1 MKLDTQ
7 RQHSLIPAAQW
18 LAGYQRHNLLND
30 TVAAVIVTMMLIPQ
44 SLAYALLA
52 GLPAE
57 MGLYACILPL
67 LAYAVFGTS
76 RTLSV
81 GPVAVASL
89 MTASAVGAVAAEGT
103 VDYATAAT
111 TLALLGGIMLV
122 VLGLLKFG
130 FVANF
135 LSHSVVSGF
144 ITASGIIIALGQLGP
159 LLGISIRGD
168 TAPLLL
174 AGLFDELAGIH
185 FLTLVIGAG
194 AIGFLLFSRYYL
206 KPLLRGGGLSENTA
220 CIMVRTAP
228 ILIMLV
234 VIPLSAFHDFES
246 LGVPLVGHV
255 PSGLPPFSAPNI
267 SWHLLEE
274 LALPALLIA
283 LIGFVE
289 SVSVGKTLG
298 AKRRQKIDSNQEL
311 LGLGAAN
318 AAAALS
324 GGFPVTGGFSRSVV
338 NFDAGADT
346 QMASILTAL
355 GITLAA
361 LFLTPTLYF
370 LPKAVLAATIIGAV
384 MSLIDWD
391 VVAKARRFALGDF
404 VAVTLTLFVT
414 LVAGVELGVL
424 TGVAVS
430 IGLHLHQTSHPHFA
444 VVGQVPGS
452 EHYRNVMR
460 HDVITHDHILSI
472 RIDESLYFAN
482 AAYLEAI
489 VYDQIAA
496 HQNIKHVIIMCPAVN
511 TIDLSALEA
520 LGEINLR
527 LIDWGIALHLSEVKG
542 PVMDAL
548 GRSSFLQH
556 LSGDVFLSQHVAV
569 ATLSATETADLAP
582 T

>member
-220 CIMVRTAP
+220 RIMVRTAP

-569 ATLSATETADLAP
+569 ATLTATETADLAP

>member
-1 MKLDTQ
+1 MKLDAPKGY
-7 RQHSLIPAAQW
+7 SVIPAVQW
-18 LAGYQRHNLLND
+18 LVGYQRNNLLND

-57 MGLYACILPL
+57 MGLYASILPL
-67 LAYAVFGTS
+67 LAYAAFGSS

-111 TLALLGGIMLV
+111 TLALLGGIMLIA
-122 VLGLLKFG
+122 LGFLKFG

-159 LLGISIRGD
+159 LIGISLKGD
-168 TAPLLL
+168 TAPVLLIGFFDQL
-174 AGLFDELAGIH
+174 AEIH
-185 FLTLVIGAG
+185 LVTLVIGAG

-206 KPLLRGGGLSENTA
+206 TALLRRAGCGEHAA
-220 CIMVRTAP
+220 CIMVRAAP

-234 VIPLSAFHDFES
+234 VIPLSVLRDFES

-298 AKRRQKIDSNQEL
+298 AKKRQKIDSNQEL

-355 GITLAA
+355 GIALAA
-361 LFLTPTLYF
+361 LFLTPALYF

-384 MSLIDWD
+384 MSLIDWN
-391 VVAKARRFALGDF
+391 VILKARRFALADF
-404 VAVTLTLFVT
+404 VAVTLTLLVT
-414 LVAGVELGVL
+414 LMAGVELGVL

-482 AAYLEAI
+482 AAYLEEI
-489 VYDQIAA
+489 VYDQVAA
-496 HQNIKHVIIMCPAVN
+496 HQNLQHVIIMCPAVN

-527 LIDWGIALHLSEVKG
+527 LIEWGIALHLSEVKG

-548 GRSSFLQH
+548 GRSSFLQQ
-556 LSGDVFLSQHVAV
+556 LSGDVFLSQYVAV
-569 ATLSATETADLAP
+569 AALTTTENVDLAP